1 MRKIKELKKKIQNVE
16 TKICFNLEAR
26 KTKMIVDF
34 NDRES
39 ARIKSVAGKI
49 RIK

>member
-1 MRKIKELKKKIQNVE
+1 MKFQDIDN
-16 TKICFNLEAR
+16 KICDYLDAR

-39 ARIKSVAGKI
+39 ATIKSFAVKKKSEI
-49 RIK
+49 R